1 MRMAIFLSIFITLY
15 GSLHFYAFMKTGR
28 AFGFHKGLVLPLL
41 LFMVFMVVCPILVR
55 LAEHNGMESLGR
67 ILAYVGY
74 IWMGLLFLFFIVAAL
89 LDIYSGLVLLV
100 SHIMD
105 GSLSKWAL
113 SPKALFFVSLSV
125 SLAGG
130 AYGLLEASMIRTEH
144 LVVESPE
151 FPEKMG
157 RFRIVQ
163 ISDVHLGLIVGER
176 QLSRILNV
184 VRGAKPDILV
194 STGDLLDAQIDGIE
208 DLAKAFQDINPPY
221 GKYAV
226 NGNHEYYVGIDRA
239 RRFCKRAGFTLLNDA
254 AVDIPGVLVIAGIDD
269 MTAERFGASG
279 NIKENTLLSK
289 WPKKEFLLV
298 LKHRPVL
305 GTESEGLFDL
315 QLSGHAHN
323 GQLFP
328 FGLIVRMIFPIGAG
342 LLDLPDGAALYVSR
356 GSGTWGPPMRLFSP
370 PEVTI
375 IDLVHGK
382 RKKVD
387 LQKGSD

>member
-1 MRMAIFLSIFITLY
+1 MAIFLSVFITLY

-41 LFMVFMVVCPILVR
+41 FFMVFMVVCPILIRV
-55 LAEHNGMESLGR
+55 AEHNGMESLGR

-74 IWMGLLFLFFIVAAL
+74 IWMGFLFLFFIVAAM
-89 LDIYSGLVLLV
+89 LDIYTGLVLLGA
-100 SHIMD
+100 HILD
-105 GSLSKWAL
+105 GSFAKWAL

-130 AYGLLEASMIRTEH
+130 AYGLLEASIIRTEH

-163 ISDVHLGLIVGER
+163 ISDVHLGLIVGKR
-176 QLSRILNV
+176 QLSRILNA
-184 VRGAKPDILV
+184 VRAANPDILV
-194 STGDLLDAQIDGIE
+194 STGDLLDGQIDGIG
-208 DLAKAFQDINPPY
+208 DLVKAFQNINPPY

-239 RRFCKRAGFTLLNDA
+239 RRFCRLAGFTLLNDA
-254 AVDIPGVLVIAGIDD
+254 AVDIPGVLVIAGVDD
-269 MTAERFGASG
+269 LTAERFGRSG
-279 NIKENTLLSK
+279 SGREKTLFSK
-289 WPKKEFLLV
+289 WPKERFLLV

-305 GTESEGLFDL
+305 DPESEGFFDL
-315 QLSGHAHN
+315 QLSGHTHD
-323 GQLFP
+323 GQMFP
-328 FGLIVRMIFPIGAG
+328 FSLMVKMVFPIGAG
-342 LLDLPDGAALYVSR
+342 LLKLPDNAALYVSR
-356 GSGTWGPPMRLFSP
+356 GSGTWGPPMRLLSP
-370 PEVTI
+370 PEVTV

>member
-28 AFGFHKGLVLPLL
+28 AFGFHKGLALPLL

-55 LAEHNGMESLGR
+55 MAEHNGMESLGR

-74 IWMGLLFLFFIVAAL
+74 IWMGFLFLFFVVAAL
-89 LDIYSGLVLLV
+89 LDIYTGLVLLI
-100 SHIMD
+100 SRILD
-105 GSLSKWAL
+105 GSLAKWTL

-144 LVVESPE
+144 LVVKSPE

-157 RFRIVQ
+157 RFRVVQ
-163 ISDVHLGLIVGER
+163 ISDVHLGLIVGKR
-176 QLSRILNV
+176 RLSHILNL
-184 VRGAKPDILV
+184 VRAAKPDILV
-194 STGDLLDAQIDGIE
+194 STGDLLDGQIDGIK
-208 DLAKAFQDINPPY
+208 DLAKAFQTINPPY
-221 GKYAV
+221 GKFAV

-239 RRFCKRAGFTLLNDA
+239 RRFCKWAGFTLLNDA

-279 NIKENTLLSK
+279 NIKEKTLLSK

-305 GTESEGLFDL
+305 DTKSEGLFDL
-315 QLSGHAHN
+315 QLSGHTHN

-328 FGLIVRMIFPIGAG
+328 FSLIVRMIFPIGAG
-342 LLDLPDGAALYVSR
+342 LLNLPDGAALYVSR

-382 RKKVD
+382 RKRVD